1 MLVIKYSTF
10 ALDNRERLIQKNG
23 TKERKKDESIYF
35 VLMNCLEIASFE
47 RRGKKKQKKKKKK
60 GKKKKKKKKRKRK
73 KRNFEDRLISRE
85 LYNLEQ
91 TQKAKRRRIFRL
103 ATLSSLD

>member
-47 RRGKKKQKKKKKK
+47 RRGKKN
-60 GKKKKKKKKRKRK
+60 KKKKKKKKRKKGK
-73 KRNFEDRLISRE
+73 KETSKIV
-85 LYNLEQ
+85 
-91 TQKAKRRRIFRL
+91 
-103 ATLSSLD
+103 